1 MRGRGLAGFRLDLG
15 EAAARRRIG
24 NANEMVASR
33 ALNLPSGEARLAP
46 ERLVAVRA
54 LELEFRVAH
63 SLHLFLRKCF
73 PESMLK

>member
-1 MRGRGLAGFRLDLG
+1 MGD
-15 EAAARRRIG
+15 AAARRRVG
-24 NANEMVASR
+24 NANEKVASR
-33 ALNLPSGEARLAP
+33 ALNLPPGESRLPP

-73 PESMLK
+73 PESMPK